1 MTDSR
6 LLLARGDLAAAQ
18 LEGLWPAARYAATTP
33 MRVTSPTAALK
44 TAPDTS
50 SEQASQL
57 LFGESFDVL
66 LEEHD
71 YAFGQSERD
80 GYVGFVRKDALA
92 VGRGSPGHRVSSLR
106 TFAFSEPSI
115 KSTPVGLYSLNA
127 LVTEEAIEGRFVKA
141 VGGGWFVREH
151 LSRIG
156 DFEDEPVAVAERFV
170 GAPYLWGGNDS
181 LGLDCS
187 GLVQQAMRAC
197 GRACPRDSDQ
207 QKALGT
213 SVPDLQ
219 SLIRG
224 DLIFWKGHVGFIS
237 GQNRLLHANAHHMA
251 VVIEALDEA
260 VERIDAAGSGPPVA
274 LRRPTA

>member
-1 MTDSR
+1 MSDSR

-18 LEGLWPAARYAATTP
+18 LEGLWPAARYAATTQ

-44 TAPDTS
+44 TAPDAR

-66 LEEHD
+66 LEEND

-92 VGRGSPGHRVSSLR
+92 VGRGSPSHRVGSLR

-115 KSTPVGLYSLNA
+115 KSPPVGLYSLNA
-127 LVTEEAIEGRFVKA
+127 LVTEEAVEGRFVKA
-141 VGGGWFVREH
+141 VGGGWFVHEH

-156 DFEDEPVAVAERFV
+156 DFEDDPVAVAERFV

-207 QKALGT
+207 QRALGT

-219 SLIRG
+219 SLMRG

-237 GQNRLLHANAHHMA
+237 GQNQLLHANAHHMA

-260 VERIDAAGSGPPVA
+260 VQRIEAAGSGAPVA